1 MPAGW
6 AGVVALICVA
16 LTKLT
21 PVTALP
27 PMATVAVTSKFVP
40 VMVIAVPPWVGP
52 EAGLTAVTVGGGGA
66 KLVHWPPAFAPLGS
80 PPLATTS
87 PPPPPGGGGVA
98 GVSLVPPTTTPHP
111 AGPPA

>member
-66 KLVHWPPAFAPLGS
+66 REVNWPPAVAPLGS
-80 PPLATTS
+80 PPIVTTTS
-87 PPPPPGGGGVA
+87 APPPGGARVGA
-98 GVSLVPPTTTPHP
+98 GRLRATHPTPSP
-111 AGPPA
+111 AG

>member
-52 EAGLTAVTVGGGGA
+52 EAGLTPVTVGGGGA
-66 KLVHWPPAFAPLGS
+66 R
-80 PPLATTS
+80 
-87 PPPPPGGGGVA
+87 
-98 GVSLVPPTTTPHP
+98 
-111 AGPPA
+111 